1 MATEKKKGVKKP
13 YRLTAE
19 TAEKI
24 RMMVLMGVRPA
35 EAAMANG
42 VSRETWYRCKDYA
55 EVGDNQQ
62 ITQWMEDIMIAEAD
76 FISRKEAQMADVPDW
91 KAALAILKA
100 RRPEVYGDKIQQTI
114 SQPDQQAAYLDK
126 DELIEEAKRRGLPV
140 SIFGK
145 KG

>member
-19 TAEKI
+19 MAEKI
-24 RMMVLMGVRPA
+24 RMMVLMGVRPS

-42 VSRETWYRCKDYA
+42 VSNHTWWRVKDYA
-55 EVGDNQQ
+55 ELGEDQQ
-62 ITQWMEDIMIAEAD
+62 LTQWIQDIMVAEAD

-114 SQPDQQAAYLDK
+114 SQPDQQAQYLDK

-140 SIFGK
+140 TIFGK
-145 KG
+145 KA